1 VGIGNT
7 NSFAGATSLTGLA
20 ISDRGGLF
28 KLAVNDVMYL
38 SNNLYYD
45 GTNWKRIVANGG
57 TFIQLESTDGG
68 TLRVFA
74 AATGT
79 AGSNATT
86 IDRLMINSSGNVGI
100 GTGSPNSE
108 ASATNLVV
116 RGVSGKTNGW
126 VQALS
131 LDGLSGVAFYS
142 GSSSADNPSLIYL
155 KDLRFGRSGD
165 AGTTGYVE
173 QMRLTNGG
181 NLIVGPENGATTTA
195 RITSYLGSSVISGTN
210 DGFRLQVQSY
220 SNAARNTIAWGQNGQ
235 DLTLGRFGIEW
246 NSGTSQ
252 MNFIWRDMYN
262 STTGTTENM
271 RLTAAGHLQ
280 VPNQPYFKY
289 GIGDRTITSLVRFGT
304 DWSFPVLT
312 ARDSVDSAHFNKANG
327 RFTAPVAGTYIFG
340 CTIMRG
346 GSVGSG
352 PIDFQ
357 IVKNEPNPIG
367 QSSSSTYGRGYSD
380 AYTANYQQITIT
392 VTIKLAAND
401 YVALDFSGNMS
412 TYGDDSWYYGYLL
425 G

>member
-1 VGIGNT
+1 VAKNRDLSRFPNAITVLDNGNVGIGT
-7 NSFAGATSLTGLA
+7 TSFSEGTQPSGTISIIPNSSVSSGPLIQFAGNGRIRPASIG
-20 ISDRGGLF
+20 DRLSIDGAAL
-28 KLAVNDVMYL
+28 YL
-38 SNNLYYD
+38 NS
-45 GTNWKRIVANGG
+45 
-57 TFIQLESTDGG
+57 TFSGNIIM
-68 TLRVFA
+68 
-74 AATGT
+74 ATG
-79 AGSNATT
+79 G
-86 IDRLMINSSGNVGI
+86 GNVGI

-142 GSSSADNPSLIYL
+142 GTSSADNPSLIYL

-289 GIGDRTITSLVRFGT
+289 GIGDRTITSIVRFGT

-312 ARDSVDSAHFNKANG
+312 ARDAVDSAHFNKANG

-346 GSVGSG
+346 GTVGSG

-357 IVKNEPNPIG
+357 IVKNEPSPIG
-367 QSSSSTYGRGYSD
+367 QSSSSTYGRGYAGSYSTD
-380 AYTANYQQITIT
+380 YQQITIT